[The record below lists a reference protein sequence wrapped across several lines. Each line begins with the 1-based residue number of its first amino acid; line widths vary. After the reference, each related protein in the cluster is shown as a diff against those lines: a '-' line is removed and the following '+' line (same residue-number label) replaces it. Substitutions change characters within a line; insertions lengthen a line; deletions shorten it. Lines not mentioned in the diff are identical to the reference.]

1 MLPDTGERYLS
12 TPLFEDIAAEMS
24 AEELEISK
32 STPNFR
38 FDVPPSKV
46 PEDPPAL
53 ERAPTPASRDF
64 VATVLADDAQPV
76 VMFALSWCE
85 FCWAV
90 RKLFARCGIAYH
102 SVDLDSIEYQRD
114 DWGGAVRAALVE
126 RTSIRTIPQIFVGG
140 ELVGGATEV
149 FQSFGQGR
157 LQALLLERGVPF
169 EDNVGDDLFSLMP
182 GWVQQPVR

>member
-1 MLPDTGERYLS
+1 M
-12 TPLFEDIAAEMS
+12 
-24 AEELEISK
+24 
-32 STPNFR
+32 
-38 FDVPPSKV
+38 
-46 PEDPPAL
+46 
-53 ERAPTPASRDF
+53 PTPASRDF